1 MCRGAVGAYN
11 TICAYRKTNRIIG
24 SMIFELPDRQFPD
37 GLFFEKNRSTNNV
50 YETRLSVQTDF
61 QIKIF

>member
-1 MCRGAVGAYN
+1 
-11 TICAYRKTNRIIG
+11 
-24 SMIFELPDRQFPD
+24 MIFELPDRQFPD